1 MSTAARIAEDSLS
14 SSLTVFVVS
23 NLLLEPLN
31 LLLLPCGE
39 AESPPL
45 PVSKSIVYKHQVSVK
60 VQIGLEQTSVLE
72 HQLNPTITAL

>member
-14 SSLTVFVVS
+14 SSLPVFVVS

-39 AESPPL
+39 ADGFSFQLGRFKRES
-45 PVSKSIVYKHQVSVK
+45 S
-60 VQIGLEQTSVLE
+60 LES
-72 HQLNPTITAL
+72 